1 MCGHTLPHK
10 ENQRKG
16 SILHFLTYHDRACIE
31 EFIKQP
37 IKYYSEKSSQ
47 QLLHISLSNI
57 VYYFHYFLYGFN
69 TFAWDVLLRILD
81 YKQLDA
87 FQS

>member
-1 MCGHTLPHK
+1 MCGHTLSHK
-10 ENQRKG
+10 ENPRTG
-16 SILHFLTYHDRACIE
+16 SILHLPSHHNCACIE

-57 VYYFHYFLYGFN
+57 VYYSIIFYMDSTPLHEMFF
-69 TFAWDVLLRILD
+69 
-81 YKQLDA
+81 
-87 FQS
+87 

>member
-47 QLLHISLSNI
+47 QLSHISLSNI
-57 VYYFHYFLYGFN
+57 VYYSIIFYMDPTPLHEMCF
-69 TFAWDVLLRILD
+69 
-81 YKQLDA
+81 
-87 FQS
+87 

>member
-10 ENQRKG
+10 ENPRKG
-16 SILHFLTYHDRACIE
+16 SILHLPSHHNCACIE

-37 IKYYSEKSSQ
+37 IKYYSEKS
-47 QLLHISLSNI
+47 LKRVSNI
-57 VYYFHYFLYGFN
+57 VYYFQYFLYGFN

>member
-1 MCGHTLPHK
+1 MCGHTLSHK
-10 ENQRKG
+10 ENLRTG
-16 SILHFLTYHDRACIE
+16 SILHLPSHHNCACIE

-57 VYYFHYFLYGFN
+57 VYYFQYFLYGFN